1 MRYSSYGLILVASFF
16 LANCARKVNLAFSV
30 PDKMDY
36 NYRMTSATL
45 SQTQVMGMDVE
56 NNSEQVM
63 EYNIFALGNGT
74 NGNKQLRTRYTAIQV
89 NQTAMGQEMV
99 YDSKDPS
106 RNNEPNLEAIYNA
119 MVNKS
124 FDLTYGPDG
133 KILEAQGLNESLEDV
148 LNEAPEEV
156 RETLKNQLGGEAM
169 LQSFKAMT
177 GFYPGKPL
185 KKGDSWPVSNDLNMG
200 GMVLQVDV
208 VYTLE
213 ESKDGV
219 AKIKIDGEIATD
231 PEGPGMD
238 IMGMSMKF
246 DLQGTQQGYMWVNEA
261 TGWAEKSELLQLM
274 NGNMQMDSPQTGN
287 MTIGMSITSNQEL
300 ERIK

>member
-1 MRYSSYGLILVASFF
+1 MRYSSYCLILVTGF
-16 LANCARKVNLAFSV
+16 LLTNCARKVNLAFSV
-30 PDKMDY
+30 PEKMDY
-36 NYRMTSATL
+36 NYRLTSTTL
-45 SQTQVMGMDVE
+45 SQTQVMGMDME

-63 EYNIFALGNGT
+63 EYNIFATGNDA
-74 NGNKQLRTRYTAIQV
+74 NGNKQLRTRYTAIQI

-106 RNNEPNLEAIYNA
+106 RNTEPNLEAIYDA
-119 MVNKS
+119 MINKS

-133 KILEAQGLNESLEDV
+133 KIIEAQGLNELMEDV
-148 LNEAPEEV
+148 LDKAPAEV
-156 RETLKNQLGGEAM
+156 QETLKSQLGGEVM

-185 KKGDSWPVSNDLNMG
+185 KKGDAWPISNDLNLG
-200 GMVLQVDV
+200 GMALQVDV

-213 ESKDGV
+213 ESKNGV
-219 AKIKIDGEIATD
+219 AKIRIDGEIATD
-231 PEGPGMD
+231 PEAPGMD

-287 MTIGMSITSNQEL
+287 MTIGMSITSNQQL